1 MRTILYSE
9 ISKERCNAA
18 ALGMFN
24 SAISSGMTTSESN
37 QDSET
42 SKVAKFIDEI
52 EKENIQR
59 IKEIKADT
67 EYLNDNRAMLFKPEI
82 NLLERSLESN
92 RDMLKIN
99 QDRVKSLKKKFKL

>member
-9 ISKERCNAA
+9 ISKERFNAA